1 MPKELVGMIIAFV
14 SAWLAP
20 HLGNLGLPES
30 VASEWVATIAA
41 ALFALS
47 ATVQWVISKSPKI
60 SGPAMIAV
68 SLIEETMSD
77 RPNDEKR
84 TAAVQKLNAMIDAM
98 EMGSIQKWLLK
109 RAAPMVV
116 ESIVK
121 QAKYLLM
128 KPPPVLALEPPGEA
142 PEEPPKAIK
151 KKG

>member
-1 MPKELVGMIIAFV
+1 MPKELIGMIVAFV
-14 SAWLAP
+14 SAWIAP
-20 HLGNLGLPES
+20 HLGSLGLPES
-30 VASEWVATIAA
+30 VASEWIATIAA
-41 ALFALS
+41 GLFAVS

-84 TAAVQKLNAMIDAM
+84 TAAVEKLNAMIDAM
-98 EMGSIQKWLLK
+98 QMGSIQKWLLK

-121 QAKYLLM
+121 QAKYLLR
-128 KPPPVLALEPPGEA
+128 KPPPVMALEP
-142 PEEPPKAIK
+142 PEEPPKAVK
-151 KKG
+151 KKA